1 MRAERRHDSNAK
13 GTRQMKHRKQYAP
26 LDARH
31 SMPFVLMLLVILL
44 IGVLDGGPFLH
55 AQTQEPEKSQAQAVK
70 QDTFSTPDEAMR
82 AFIAAAE
89 AKDRGAITKIFG
101 PGADQLL
108 SGDPIEDNKDLEEFA
123 TAARDSAGL
132 EKDGDTKYTL
142 VVGKNNWPT
151 PIPIVK
157 KENRWFFDTQAGI
170 DEILNRRIGEN
181 ELSAITTCRAY
192 VVAQWEYFTE
202 GEWGRDGVAAYA
214 QKFISSPG
222 EHDGLYWKTLEGEK
236 ASPLGELVAAAR
248 AEGYGPGQRAR
259 EEGSRERRPYHGY
272 YFKILTRQGP
282 NAPGGQYDYII
293 NGNMIAGFA
302 LLAYPDKWGNSG
314 VMTFIVNQQGRV
326 YEKNLGPD
334 TAKIA
339 GEMTVYNPD
348 KTWKLVAP

>member
-1 MRAERRHDSNAK
+1 MRAERHHDSNAK
-13 GTRQMKHRKQYAP
+13 GPRQMKPGKQFAP
-26 LDARH
+26 LDARK
-31 SMPFVLMLLVILL
+31 SMPFVLALLSILL
-44 IGVLDGGPFLH
+44 TGVLDGGPFLH

-82 AFIAAAE
+82 ALIAAAE

-108 SGDPIEDNKDLEEFA
+108 SGDPVADNKDQEEFA
-123 TAARDSAGL
+123 TAARDSARL
-132 EKDGDTKYTL
+132 EKDGNTKYTL

-157 KENRWFFDTQAGI
+157 KENRWLFDTQAGI

-222 EHDGLYWKTLEGEK
+222 EHDGLYWETSEGEK
-236 ASPLGELVAAAR
+236 PSPLGELVADAR
-248 AEGYGPGQRAR
+248 AEGYGPKERAR
-259 EEGSRERRPYHGY
+259 EKGSRERRPYHGY

-282 NAPGGQYDYII
+282 NGPGGQYDYII

-302 LLAYPDKWGNSG
+302 LVGYPDKWGNSG
-314 VMTFIVNQQGRV
+314 VMTFIVNQQGRL

-348 KTWKLVAP
+348 TTWKLAEP

>member
-1 MRAERRHDSNAK
+1 MRAERRHDA
-13 GTRQMKHRKQYAP
+13 RK
-26 LDARH
+26 
-31 SMPFVLMLLVILL
+31 SIPFVLTLLSILL
-44 IGVLDGGPFLH
+44 TGVLDGGPFLH
-55 AQTQEPEKSQAQAVK
+55 AQTRRPEKTQTQAMK
-70 QDTFSTPDEAMR
+70 QDTFSTPEEAMR
-82 AFIAAAE
+82 ALIAAAE
-89 AKDRGAITKIFG
+89 AKDRGAIMKIFG

-108 SGDPIEDNKDLEEFA
+108 SGDRVADNKDLEEFA
-123 TAARDSAGL
+123 TAARASARL
-132 EKDGDTKYTL
+132 EKDGDTTYTL
-142 VVGKNNWPT
+142 VVGKNDWPI

-157 KENRWFFDTQAGI
+157 KENLWLFDTKAGI

-181 ELSAITTCRAY
+181 ELSAITICRAY

-214 QKFISSPG
+214 QTFISSPG
-222 EHDGLYWKTLEGEK
+222 EHDGLYWETSEDENP
-236 ASPLGELVAAAR
+236 SPLGELVAEAR
-248 AEGYGPGQRAR
+248 AEGYGPKDRAKK
-259 EEGSRERRPYHGY
+259 EGSRERRPYHGY

-302 LLAYPDKWGNSG
+302 LVAYPDKWGNSG

-334 TAKIA
+334 TAKSA

-348 KTWKLVAP
+348 TTWKLAEP